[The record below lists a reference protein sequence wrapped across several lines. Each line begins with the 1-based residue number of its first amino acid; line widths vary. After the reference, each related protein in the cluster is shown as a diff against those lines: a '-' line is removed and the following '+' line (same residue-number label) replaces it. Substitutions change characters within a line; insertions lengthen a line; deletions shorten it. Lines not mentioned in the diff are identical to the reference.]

1 MARHGSL
8 GRRGGFTL
16 IEILMVMAL
25 AAILLGIAIPSSND
39 RDVCGAMARLLV
51 ADASRARSYSARIW
65 EPVTLDVDL
74 DGGAWRVVRQDG
86 TWVDGPGAD
95 ANGWRALDP
104 SASFEAVDGV
114 AADTVF
120 LPNGR
125 AGADSSVRIRSGSES
140 WLLDVQGLTGRVTA
154 TPEE

>member
-1 MARHGSL
+1 MARHAAL
-8 GRRGGFTL
+8 GRAGFTL

-25 AAILLGIAIPSSND
+25 AAILIGVAVPSVQD

-65 EPVTLDVDL
+65 EPVTLDFDL
-74 DGGAWRVVRQDG
+74 ENGAWRVVRQDG

-95 ANGWRALDP
+95 DNGWRSLEAG
-104 SASFEAVDGV
+104 AAFAAVDGLD
-114 AADTVF
+114 ADVTF

-125 AGADSSVRIRSGSES
+125 SSADAAVRVQYGQDS
-140 WLLDVQGLTGRVTA
+140 WLLAVQGLTGRVTA